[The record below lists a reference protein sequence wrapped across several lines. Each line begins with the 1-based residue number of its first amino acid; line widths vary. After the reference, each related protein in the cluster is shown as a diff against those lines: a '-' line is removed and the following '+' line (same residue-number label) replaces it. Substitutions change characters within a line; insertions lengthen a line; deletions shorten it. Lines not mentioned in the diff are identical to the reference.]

1 MIEIIS
7 KVIKRII
14 ITIITIL
21 YTQEVRGNIDMLSTH
36 MEDT

>member
-14 ITIITIL
+14 ITIL
-21 YTQEVRGNIDMLSTH
+21 YTQEVRGNIAMLSTH